1 MLDVASGATRSRS
14 VPWLLECFHL
24 VWILHSLLVVARRV
38 RLVILTYTLIV
49 LVRAVEIRIVIRTYT
64 LILLVRAVEIR
75 IVIRTYTLILL
86 VLLCLDIRILHIRNI
101 LVLRLHV
108 WLMRSVVAIAKLLLI
123 RVVGI
128 RSSLR
133 IVNISC
139 LCSQVLLWW

>member
-24 VWILHSLLVVARRV
+24 VWILHSLLVDARRG
-38 RLVILTYTLIV
+38 RLVIL
-49 LVRAVEIRIVIRTYT
+49 TYT

-75 IVIRTYTLILL
+75 IVLWRYTLILL
-86 VLLCLDIRILHIRNI
+86 VLLWLAIRIQLIRSS

-108 WLMRSVVAIAKLLLI
+108 WLMRSDVAIASLLLI
-123 RVVGI
+123 RVMGMRCI
-128 RSSLR
+128 LR

-139 LCSQVLLWW
+139 LCSQVLLWILILVGSKVLKIKIFM